1 MLEVL
6 KAFPKPDTAG
16 LRQHCSDG
24 RIDNLGLSPSSGQ
37 AEVAGGGQ
45 MKWEFRERQFGR
57 DVYPSVLP
65 KDQDCASVSSVGSG
79 DLNAEVFPQS
89 FSRMC
94 VAGLQS

>member
-1 MLEVL
+1 L

-37 AEVAGGGQ
+37 AEVAGHGGQ
-45 MKWEFRERQFGR
+45 IKWEFRERQFGR

-89 FSRMC
+89 FNRMC